1 MGKRRRWV
9 STVIRGW
16 KRGKNYLSTSQVYHK
31 LWVWLLLW
39 HAKFLAELR
48 RKKFKSYLQPLWNTF
63 LPIYAFQFRASG
75 LECRVRAFSGWP
87 KALSGLRASSL
98 ARTHHYGKGSLARE
112 QEEEKM
118 WSRICHREKVGKH
131 GNRYLI
137 GLACTRDIVRM
148 QKQVSCC
155 CSSVRKKGGGVFDL
169 GPDLAWCFCW
179 VNSLNR
185 RVLFSQKRKRRK
197 EQILSPPPLLVFQG
211 VYFSIFRFILHI
223 LCMLKIRIKKVKM
236 EKSTKSYCKVSRSRK
251 ITDCL

>member
-1 MGKRRRWV
+1 MGRRRRWV

-16 KRGKNYLSTSQVYHK
+16 KRGEKYLSTSQVYHK

-87 KALSGLRASSL
+87 KTLSGLRASSL

-112 QEEEKM
+112 QEEEEM
-118 WSRICHREKVGKH
+118 WSRICHREKHGKH

-137 GLACTRDIVRM
+137 GLACTRHCSHAKAGKLLLQFCSKEGKAEFLTWDLTLRDVSAGSIVWIV
-148 QKQVSCC
+148 VSC
-155 CSSVRKKGGGVFDL
+155 
-169 GPDLAWCFCW
+169 
-179 VNSLNR
+179 
-185 RVLFSQKRKRRK
+185 FSRCARFFGMF
-197 EQILSPPPLLVFQG
+197 ISP
-211 VYFSIFRFILHI
+211 
-223 LCMLKIRIKKVKM
+223 
-236 EKSTKSYCKVSRSRK
+236 
-251 ITDCL
+251 